1 MKKETWITSLL
12 LVFVWALTAYALDN
26 EFLLP
31 GPFDVVHSMIEQI
44 RRPDFIVILFSTVY
58 RTLTGC
64 VVSLICG
71 AMLGILCGNC
81 PKVKSLFEPVHQLI
95 KTIPNITYILIILIW
110 LGQENSVSV
119 IVFCILFPVFYGQF
133 LLRTEMILIQT
144 RDLFVIYPVS
154 LKDKWLKVQL
164 PMLLPEVFSSLATG
178 IGMGFKVCVMAEIL
192 GQVSA
197 GIGRQM
203 NIGRLNLDLASVFGW
218 TMWLILVS
226 YGLQKIIEIV
236 QKITY
241 RKST

>member
-1 MKKETWITSLL
+1 MKKETWLTSLL

-31 GPFDVVHSMIEQI
+31 GPFDVVQSMIEQI

-133 LLRTEMILIQT
+133 LLRTEMILIQI

-164 PMLLPEVFSSLATG
+164 PMLLPEVFSSLTTG

-218 TMWLILVS
+218 TLWLILIS